1 MMRDGLCA
9 IYPGAHEEEGEI
21 WLLDS
26 KPLWQ
31 QTIKAATKLA
41 SQSEAFR
48 RALRSHPSVQQWLA
62 DKRDGSLGQNQVKEL
77 DPLLAVLAG

>member
-1 MMRDGLCA
+1 MDCMP
-9 IYPGAHEEEGEI
+9 YPGAHGEEGEI

-31 QTIKAATKLA
+31 RTIKAATKLA

-62 DKRDGSLGQNQVKEL
+62 DKRGGSLGQNQVKEL

>member
-1 MMRDGLCA
+1 MP
-9 IYPGAHEEEGEI
+9 YPGAHEEEEEI

-31 QTIKAATKLA
+31 QTITAATKLA

-48 RALRSHPSVQQWLA
+48 RALRSQPSVQQWLA
-62 DKRDGSLGQNQVKEL
+62 DKRSGSLGQNQVREL
-77 DPLLAVLAG
+77 DPLLAILAG